1 MSHRPDVN
9 LVVLGVSAQPLDEN
23 DLALVIHC
31 HNESVRVALDVE
43 YHAIAAHDA
52 GRCVTP
58 RYGGGPTPLRIL
70 HFMKPRIQCRLD
82 GFLVRATPKG
92 IDQIPS
98 PLTGN
103 CPHHNPTLTNP
114 LSP

>member
-58 RYGGGPTPLRIL
+58 RYGGGPSPFPNL
-70 HFMKPRIQCRLD
+70 HFMKTPNPLPLF
-82 GFLVRATPKG
+82 GLLVPATAKG
-92 IDQIPS
+92 NDQIP
-98 PLTGN
+98 LRHTGN
-103 CPHHNPTLTNP
+103 EPANNPFL
-114 LSP
+114 

>member
-58 RYGGGPTPLRIL
+58 RYGGRRTPFRIL
-70 HFMKPRIQCRLD
+70 DFMKPRIQCPLYR
-82 GFLVRATPKG
+82 FLVPATAKG
-92 IDQIPS
+92 IHKIPY
-98 PLTGN
+98 PLTG
-103 CPHHNPTLTNP
+103 H
-114 LSP
+114 